1 MKVILYIPKDHTE
14 GQKLKSVVEKM
25 IPKHLLVVFN
35 MITALSQGL
44 RGPLSDTVLVLC
56 PSCKEEV
63 LELGALRELIREVR
77 TIMVLPDDER
87 ETMAIGH
94 RFQPR
99 FLTLPTPDFKDVSKV
114 LGKILHL
121 KD

>member
-1 MKVILYIPKDHTE
+1 MKVILYIPKDHIE
-14 GQKLKSVVEKM
+14 GQKLQSAVEKL

-56 PSCKEEV
+56 PACKEEV
-63 LELGALRELIREVR
+63 RELSALRELIRDVR
-77 TIMVLPDDER
+77 TILVLPDDER
-87 ETMAIGH
+87 ETLAIGH

-99 FLTLPTPDFKDVSKV
+99 FLTMPTPDFKDVSRV
-114 LGKILHL
+114 LGKMLHL

>member
-14 GQKLKSVVEKM
+14 GKKLQSAVEKL
-25 IPKHLLVVFN
+25 IPNQLLAVFN

-56 PSCKEEV
+56 PACKEEV
-63 LELGALRELIREVR
+63 RELGALRELIRDVR
-77 TIMVLPDDER
+77 TILVLPDNER
-87 ETMAIGH
+87 ETVAIGH

-99 FLTLPTPDFKDVSKV
+99 YLTMPSADYKDVSKV
-114 LGKILHL
+114 LRKMLHL

>member
-1 MKVILYIPKDHTE
+1 MKVILYIPKNHVE
-14 GQKLKSVVEKM
+14 GKKLQTVVEKL
-25 IPKHLLVVFN
+25 IPKHLLAVFN

-44 RGPLSDTVLVLC
+44 RGPLSDTILVLC

-63 LELGALRELIREVR
+63 WELGALRELIRDVR
-77 TIMVLPDDER
+77 TIMVLPDEER
-87 ETMAIGH
+87 ETVAIGH

-99 FLTLPTPDFKDVSKV
+99 FLTVPTPDFKDVSKV
-114 LGKILHL
+114 LSKMLHL

>member
-1 MKVILYIPKDHTE
+1 MKVILYIAKDHQE
-14 GQKLKSVVEKM
+14 GQKLQSAVEKM

-56 PSCKEEV
+56 PSCKEDV
-63 LELGALRELIREVR
+63 RELVALRELIQGVR

-87 ETMAIGH
+87 ETVAIGH

-99 FLTLPTPDFKDVSKV
+99 FLTMSTPDFKDVSKV
-114 LGKILHL
+114 LGKMLHL
-121 KD
+121 RD